1 MTRRLVMALA
11 LLAAATRGRADEQR
25 PPVLTEIGFD
35 QRLGESVPLD
45 LPFRNEAGE
54 TIRLGDYFGKKPVVL
69 SLNYYAC
76 PMLCT
81 VTLNGLA
88 SALNIISMSAGRE
101 FEVVTVSFDP
111 RETPALAA
119 AKKKSYL
126 ERYKRPGAAAGWH
139 FLTGDPASI
148 AALTKAVGFRYV
160 WDAETKQFA
169 HPAGVLVLTP
179 EGKVARYL
187 YGIEYAPRDLRLAV
201 VEASAGR
208 IGTPV
213 DQIILACYQYDP
225 TTGKYGAAIMR
236 MVRAAGALTVLGLV
250 GFIVLML
257 RREGVLRRTRAA
269 EASQGGVR

>member
-1 MTRRLVMALA
+1 MRRIGVMGIA
-11 LLAAATRGRADEQR
+11 LLALASRGAGEEQR
-25 PPVLTEIGFD
+25 PPVLREIGFD

-45 LPFRNEAGE
+45 LAFRNEAGA

-81 VTLNGLA
+81 VTLSGLA
-88 SALNIISMSAGRE
+88 SALNIISMTAGKE

-111 RETPALAA
+111 KETHELAA
-119 AKKKSYL
+119 AKKKTYL
-126 ERYKRPGAAAGWH
+126 ERYKRPGAAEGWH
-139 FLTGDPASI
+139 FLTGDAAPI
-148 AALTKAVGFRYV
+148 AALTRAVGFRYV
-160 WDAETKQFA
+160 WDPETKQFA
-169 HPAGVLVLTP
+169 HPAGIVVLTP
-179 EGKVARYL
+179 EGKIARYL

-208 IGTPV
+208 VGNPV

-236 MVRAAGALTVLGLV
+236 LIRGAGVLTVAALA
-250 GFIVLML
+250 GFIALML
-257 RREGVLRRTRAA
+257 RRERAGRTRAA
-269 EASQGGVR
+269 AVAHGGGH

>member
-1 MTRRLVMALA
+1 VRRSGAVAIGLLA
-11 LLAAATRGRADEQR
+11 LVARGAGAEQR
-25 PPVLTEIGFD
+25 PPVLREIGFD

-45 LPFRNEAGE
+45 LAFRNEAGE

-81 VTLNGLA
+81 VTLSGLA
-88 SALNIISMSAGRE
+88 SALNIISMTAGKE

-111 RETPALAA
+111 KETHELAA
-119 AKKKSYL
+119 AKKKTYM
-126 ERYKRPGAAAGWH
+126 ERYKRPGAAEGWH
-139 FLTGDPASI
+139 FLTGDAAPI
-148 AALTKAVGFRYV
+148 AALTRAVGFRYV
-160 WDAETKQFA
+160 WDPDTKQFA
-169 HPAGVLVLTP
+169 HPAGIVVLTP
-179 EGKVARYL
+179 EGKIARYL

-208 IGTPV
+208 VGNPV

-236 MVRAAGALTVLGLV
+236 LIRGAGVLTVAALA
-250 GFIVLML
+250 GFIALML
-257 RREGVLRRTRAA
+257 RRERAGRTRAA
-269 EASQGGVR
+269 AVAHGGGH

>member
-1 MTRRLVMALA
+1 VRRRAATALVL
-11 LLAAATRGRADEQR
+11 LLAAAVVRAEER
-25 PPVLTEIGFD
+25 PAALREIGFD
-35 QRLGESVPLD
+35 QHLGESVPLE

-54 TIRLGDYFGKKPVVL
+54 TIRLGDYFGKRPVVL

-88 SALNIISMSAGRE
+88 SALNIISMSAGKE

-111 RETPALAA
+111 QETAALAS

-126 ERYKRPGAAAGWH
+126 ERYKRPGAAEGWH
-139 FLTGDPASI
+139 FLTGDATSI

-179 EGKVARYL
+179 EGKIARYL

-236 MVRAAGALTVLGLV
+236 MVRAAGVLTVVGLV

-257 RREGVLRRTRAA
+257 RREAAAARLRTARA
-269 EASQGGVR
+269 QGGVR

>member
-1 MTRRLVMALA
+1 MAL
-11 LLAAATRGRADEQR
+11 
-25 PPVLTEIGFD
+25 
-35 QRLGESVPLD
+35 GENLPLD
-45 LPFRNEAGE
+45 LAFRNEAGDE
-54 TIRLGDYFGKKPVVL
+54 VRLRDYFGQKPVVL

-88 SALNIISMSAGRE
+88 SALNIISMSAGQE

-111 RETPALAA
+111 KETPALAA

-126 ERYKRPGAAAGWH
+126 ERYKRPGAADGWH
-139 FLTGDPASI
+139 FLTGDAASI
-148 AALTKAVGFRYV
+148 GALTRAVGFRYV

-169 HPAGVLVLTP
+169 HPAGIVVLTP
-179 EGKVARYL
+179 DGKIARYL

-201 VEASAGR
+201 VEASSGKV
-208 IGTPV
+208 GNPV

-236 MVRAAGALTVLGLV
+236 MIRLAGALTVLGLV
-250 GFIVLML
+250 GFILLML
-257 RREGVLRRTRAA
+257 RREGAARRAA
-269 EASQGGVR
+269 AAHGGVR